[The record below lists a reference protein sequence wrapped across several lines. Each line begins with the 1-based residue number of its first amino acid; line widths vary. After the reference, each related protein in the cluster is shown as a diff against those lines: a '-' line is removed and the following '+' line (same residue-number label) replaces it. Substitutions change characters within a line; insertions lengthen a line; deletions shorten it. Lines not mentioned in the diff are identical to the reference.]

1 MQQLLGVVPEASDVY
16 KGYKLRFKILKF
28 LLRNLF
34 AIGVD
39 LTWLQEGVWTWDR
52 GNSKVLEVEIVK

>member
-28 LLRNLF
+28 LLRHLF
-34 AIGVD
+34 AVGVD
-39 LTWLQEGVWTWDR
+39 LTWLQEGV
-52 GNSKVLEVEIVK
+52 

>member
-34 AIGVD
+34 AVGVD
-39 LTWLQEGVWTWDR
+39 LKWDR
-52 GNSKVLEVEIVK
+52 GKGGNNDVA